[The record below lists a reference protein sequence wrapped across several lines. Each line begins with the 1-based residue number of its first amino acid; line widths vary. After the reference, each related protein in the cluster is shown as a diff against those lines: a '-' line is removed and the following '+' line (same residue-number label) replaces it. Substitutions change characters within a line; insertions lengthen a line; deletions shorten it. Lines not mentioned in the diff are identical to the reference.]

1 MILDNLQPKSLVK
14 KNVILFGEVLADIFP
29 DQSVLGGAPF
39 NVARHLQAFDLH
51 PVMISRTGDDL
62 LRGNLLSEM
71 DRLGMDS
78 MGIQCDHNYPTGQ
91 VQVHIENGSHKF
103 TILPDQAYD
112 HIHSGIAH
120 MITMSIKP
128 DLVYFGTLAQR
139 SMPSRLALD
148 MFLSDSKCPRFFDI
162 NLRHP
167 WYSKHTVRRSLMRS
181 DIVKMNEDEL
191 EVVSNYF
198 KIDAS
203 TPLLKAKSLLDQF
216 ELKYLLVT
224 CGEKGSWL
232 INSQHET
239 YSSGPATQ
247 VQTIVDT
254 VGAGDAFAA
263 VIIIGLLRDW
273 AMPIAMQRANQFA
286 AAICGI
292 RGGAPQQYDFYFPFK
307 QAWNL

>member
-1 MILDNLQPKSLVK
+1 
-14 KNVILFGEVLADIFP
+14 
-29 DQSVLGGAPF
+29 
-39 NVARHLQAFDLH
+39 
-51 PVMISRTGDDL
+51 
-62 LRGNLLSEM
+62 
-71 DRLGMDS
+71 
-78 MGIQCDHNYPTGQ
+78 
-91 VQVHIENGSHKF
+91 
-103 TILPDQAYD
+103 
-112 HIHSGIAH
+112 
-120 MITMSIKP
+120 
-128 DLVYFGTLAQR
+128 
-139 SMPSRLALD
+139 
-148 MFLSDSKCPRFFDI
+148 
-162 NLRHP
+162 
-167 WYSKHTVRRSLMRS
+167 MRS

-224 CGEKGSWL
+224 CGENGSWL